1 MDAAEEDAMNRDVL
15 FIHHVHVNARVWSRW
30 LPRFRGAGFRVH
42 APDWPG
48 LEGEPCDLRVEEP
61 ETLAELGIPEL
72 VDAYD
77 SEAMAFAEPPIL
89 VGLGYGA
96 LVAQLLLGRG
106 AGAAAILVSSEP
118 PTGVPGGS
126 DRRGAPRALAAWDEP
141 VCIAPEDFDRTV
153 AAAVPE
159 RERAQLWDELVVPAP
174 GRVLA
179 QASWKPGLQQ
189 VAWAR
194 ADRPPLLLMWGK
206 RDRVVPAAVHAAN
219 AAMYTGPGVVE
230 HRVFAEGGHLLPRE
244 PDWAA
249 AADAAVAFLQR
260 HLAR

>member
-1 MDAAEEDAMNRDVL
+1 MNRDVL
-15 FIHHVHVNARVWSRW
+15 FIHDVHVNARVWSRW
-30 LPRFRGAGFRVH
+30 LPRFRSAGFRVH

-48 LEGEPCDLRVEEP
+48 LEGEPSELRIDDP
-61 ETLAELGIPEL
+61 EGLATLGIPEL

-77 SEAMAFAEPPIL
+77 GYAMEFAEPPVL

-118 PTGVPGGS
+118 PSGVPGAG
-126 DRRGAPRALAAWDEP
+126 DRRGPPRPLAEWDEP
-141 VCIAPEDFDRTV
+141 VHIEPDEFDQTV

-159 RERAQLWDELVVPAP
+159 RERASLWDDLVVPAP

-179 QASWKPGLQQ
+179 QASWKPGLLQ
-189 VAWAR
+189 VSWTR
-194 ADRPPLLLMWGK
+194 ADRPPLLFLWGK
-206 RDRVVPAAVHAAN
+206 RDRVVPHAVLEAN
-219 AAMYTGPGVVE
+219 AAMYSGPGIVE
-230 HRVFAEGGHLLPRE
+230 QRVFSQGGHLLPLE

-260 HLAR
+260 HLGA